1 MGSSSCGNLF
11 CKYEKNIEFTT
22 PLNQET
28 SNNEPQKIVQNNS
41 NDININS
48 KDEFNSSRGIKIC
61 KQLIPNI
68 NESINDISNHQ
79 DIKALINNINIR
91 KIYFPLDKNKLK
103 ENNELLYEKIEKVLS
118 KFYPCDEKELKD
130 IELYL
135 INIFINIKNNLD
147 INIKENKVIL
157 CGKLQK
163 IININPYGYKTKQQ
177 SERFCVLYNNV
188 FKYYK
193 SEIQFLKGLKPLN
206 IIYLNQ
212 IARINLV
219 KLHINS
225 TKINSIIICNKY
237 PLEKEEEIYQ
247 NFERIK
253 SNDIFKNHSNES
265 IIIFSSDKEDNIY
278 DWFAYMNFLIYI
290 QKEK

>member
-79 DIKALINNINIR
+79 DIKTLINNINIR

-163 IININPYGYKTKQQ
+163 IINI
-177 SERFCVLYNNV
+177 
-188 FKYYK
+188 
-193 SEIQFLKGLKPLN
+193 
-206 IIYLNQ
+206 
-212 IARINLV
+212 
-219 KLHINS
+219 
-225 TKINSIIICNKY
+225 
-237 PLEKEEEIYQ
+237 
-247 NFERIK
+247 
-253 SNDIFKNHSNES
+253 
-265 IIIFSSDKEDNIY
+265 
-278 DWFAYMNFLIYI
+278 YI
-290 QKEK
+290 

>member
-41 NDININS
+41 NDINVNS

-68 NESINDISNHQ
+68 SESINDISNHQ

-103 ENNELLYEKIEKVLS
+103 DNSELLYEKIEKVLS
-118 KFYPCDEKELKD
+118 RFYPCDEKELKD

-147 INIKENKVIL
+147 INIKENKAIL

-219 KLHINS
+219 KLDINS
-225 TKINSIIICNKY
+225 TKLNSIIICNKY